1 MELKKKLKKKT
12 QKTHDLSQPNLTDQ
26 NRDPSHEAEIT
37 SNKAK

>member
-1 MELKKKLKKKT
+1 MKLKKKLKKT